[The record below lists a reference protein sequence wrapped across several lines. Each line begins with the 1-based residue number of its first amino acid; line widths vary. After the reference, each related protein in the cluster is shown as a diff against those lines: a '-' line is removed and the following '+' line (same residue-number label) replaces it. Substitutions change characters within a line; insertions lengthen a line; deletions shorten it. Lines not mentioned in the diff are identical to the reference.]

1 MGDDALMIIF
11 RSVVFAKILF
21 ASPAWWGFANSS
33 DKERLEAF
41 MRRCVRLSF
50 YRQDDST
57 VDQLVV
63 DLDDGL
69 FAAVLSNDQHVLRC
83 ILPERNTHSYSLRPR
98 RHELVLT
105 TKRDS
110 RNFFERQLFK
120 DMY

>member
-1 MGDDALMIIF
+1 LPIYCMRRPHGA
-11 RSVVFAKILF
+11 
-21 ASPAWWGFANSS
+21 WGFANSS
-33 DKERLEAF
+33 DKQRLEAF
-41 MRRCVRLSF
+41 MSRCVRLNF

-69 FAAVLSNDQHVLRC
+69 FASVLSNDQRVLRC
-83 ILPERNTHSYSLRPR
+83 ILPERNTHSYSLRHR

-110 RNFFERQLFK
+110 RNFFEKQLFK
-120 DMY
+120 YMY

>member
-1 MGDDALMIIF
+1 
-11 RSVVFAKILF
+11 
-21 ASPAWWGFANSS
+21 
-33 DKERLEAF
+33 
-41 MRRCVRLSF
+41 MRRCVRLDF
-50 YRQDDST
+50 YRQDDCT
-57 VDQLVV
+57 VDQLVA
-63 DLDDGL
+63 DLGDGL

-83 ILPERNTHSYSLRPR
+83 ILPERNTRSYSLGPR

>member
-1 MGDDALMIIF
+1 M
-11 RSVVFAKILF
+11 
-21 ASPAWWGFANSS
+21 SPAWWGFANSS
-33 DKERLEAF
+33 DKQRLEAF
-41 MRRCVRLSF
+41 MRHCVRLNF

-57 VDQLVV
+57 ADQLIA
-63 DLDDGL
+63 DLDDVL

-83 ILPERNTHSYSLRPR
+83 ILPECNTHSYSLRPR
-98 RHELVLT
+98 CHELVLTMT